1 MIVVPLVS
9 VILGVVLLLILMML
23 FNFSAFTSLIIS
35 SLTVGMLEGMTPLEA
50 TKAVEKGLGN
60 SAGSLMLVII
70 FGAAVGKLLTDTGG
84 AQRIAETMVNKFGEK
99 HVQLASVITS
109 IIVGIAMFF
118 ETGIVVLIP
127 LVFSIAVV
135 AGVPVLYVG
144 LPVIAALITM
154 HGFVPPHPGAT
165 AVAEIFKANIGMTL
179 ALGILVAI
187 PSIFLAGVVYTRLL
201 SRFAPKG
208 FLNIRIPKKLYTQ
221 KLFREEE
228 LPSFTRSIVIAIM
241 PICFI
246 LLKTI
251 IDIITPDSKIRII
264 TDFLGSAGPA
274 LFITFLI
281 ASIVLG
287 ITKGKKVKDIGN
299 ILQESTANIAMILL
313 IIAGG
318 GAFKEVLIES
328 HIDKYVSG
336 LMANMPLSPLLLTWV
351 IALVLRISLGSAT
364 VASMTAASIA
374 APLVHVAHISPE
386 LMTLAAG
393 AGSIGLSHVN
403 DAGFWIV
410 KEYFNMSMKKTFSTW
425 TVLTTIIAVV
435 GLLGVLVL
443 DIFL

>member
-1 MIVVPLVS
+1 MPLVS

-135 AGVPVLYVG
+135 AGVPILYVG

-201 SRFAPKG
+201 RRFAPKG

>member
-1 MIVVPLVS
+1 MPLVS

-201 SRFAPKG
+201 RRFAPKG

-393 AGSIGLSHVN
+393 AGSIGLFHVN

>member
-1 MIVVPLVS
+1 MPLVS

-179 ALGILVAI
+179 ALGILIAI

-201 SRFAPKG
+201 RRFAPKG

-425 TVLTTIIAVV
+425 TVLTTIIAIV

>member
-1 MIVVPLVS
+1 MPLVS

-165 AVAEIFKANIGMTL
+165 AVVEIFKANIGMTL

-201 SRFAPKG
+201 RRFAPKG

-241 PICFI
+241 LICFI

>member
-1 MIVVPLVS
+1 MPLVS

-201 SRFAPKG
+201 RRFAPKG

-299 ILQESTANIAMILL
+299 ILQESTANIAMTLL

>member
-1 MIVVPLVS
+1 MPLVS

-201 SRFAPKG
+201 RRFAPKG

-251 IDIITPDSKIRII
+251 IDIITPNSKIRII

-410 KEYFNMSMKKTFSTW
+410 KEYFNLSMKKTFSSW

>member
-1 MIVVPLVS
+1 
-9 VILGVVLLLILMML
+9 MML

-201 SRFAPKG
+201 RRFAPKG

>member
-1 MIVVPLVS
+1 MPLVS

-201 SRFAPKG
+201 RRFAPKG

-299 ILQESTANIAMILL
+299 MLQESTANIAMILL

>member
-1 MIVVPLVS
+1 MPLVS

-201 SRFAPKG
+201 RRFAPKG

-328 HIDKYVSG
+328 HIDKYVSS

>member
-1 MIVVPLVS
+1 MPLVS

-179 ALGILVAI
+179 ALGILIAI

-201 SRFAPKG
+201 RRFAPKG

>member
-1 MIVVPLVS
+1 MPLVS

-201 SRFAPKG
+201 RRFAPKG

-435 GLLGVLVL
+435 GLLGELVL

>member
-1 MIVVPLVS
+1 MPLVS

-201 SRFAPKG
+201 RRFAPKG

-403 DAGFWIV
+403 DSGFWIV

>member
-1 MIVVPLVS
+1 MPLVS

-201 SRFAPKG
+201 RRFAPKG

-251 IDIITPDSKIRII
+251 IDIITPNSKIRII

>member
-1 MIVVPLVS
+1 MPLVS

-201 SRFAPKG
+201 RRFAPKG

-281 ASIVLG
+281 ASVVLG

-299 ILQESTANIAMILL
+299 MLQESTANIAMILL

>member
-1 MIVVPLVS
+1 MPLVS

-201 SRFAPKG
+201 RRFAPKG

-425 TVLTTIIAVV
+425 TVLKTIIAVV